1 MRKSLKAKIE
11 ELISEGQAYTFQNN
25 SRLDPFTN
33 KFYSF
38 ASDDY
43 IIWYSQ
49 VEALIYQNYSENN
62 PAYITICSVKKN
74 HFKGY
79 EEWYFDNEILK
90 IKNSLQLAKESNPD
104 KNKRTFTSSILLLL
118 SNEYFWST
126 IIILIPGAFYLG
138 IYFGETRYDE
148 SKISMS
154 KQIDTLNKKI
164 FILEKELD
172 SNSSKKNM
180 IIQHK

>member
-1 MRKSLKAKIE
+1 
-11 ELISEGQAYTFQNN
+11 
-25 SRLDPFTN
+25 
-33 KFYSF
+33 
-38 ASDDY
+38 
-43 IIWYSQ
+43 
-49 VEALIYQNYSENN
+49 
-62 PAYITICSVKKN
+62 
-74 HFKGY
+74 
-79 EEWYFDNEILK
+79 

-164 FILEKELD
+164 FILEKDLD